1 MQQERNEYIITI
13 ITLIAIFGV
22 ICLCN
27 HYKQVRKRMKT
38 ELQKVSNNYIQ
49 TYKEMQKA
57 NEELNILQKNADIL
71 IKKKEKE
78 IKSLQASFQ
87 IYKDKYN
94 DLNFV
99 EKKQAL
105 INSNIETATQI
116 TIPLFCISIL
126 LLLIICFFSIAF
138 RDSFENL
145 HKVVQK

>member
-1 MQQERNEYIITI
+1 
-13 ITLIAIFGV
+13 
-22 ICLCN
+22 
-27 HYKQVRKRMKT
+27 MKT

-99 EKKQAL
+99 EKNK
-105 INSNIETATQI
+105 
-116 TIPLFCISIL
+116 
-126 LLLIICFFSIAF
+126 
-138 RDSFENL
+138 
-145 HKVVQK
+145 H

>member
-1 MQQERNEYIITI
+1 
-13 ITLIAIFGV
+13 
-22 ICLCN
+22 
-27 HYKQVRKRMKT
+27 
-38 ELQKVSNNYIQ
+38 
-49 TYKEMQKA
+49 MQKA

-105 INSNIETATQI
+105 INSNIVQNFKALSV
-116 TIPLFCISIL
+116 P
-126 LLLIICFFSIAF
+126 
-138 RDSFENL
+138 
-145 HKVVQK
+145 HKRRKQPQQEDK

>member
-1 MQQERNEYIITI
+1 
-13 ITLIAIFGV
+13 
-22 ICLCN
+22 
-27 HYKQVRKRMKT
+27 MKT

-49 TYKEMQKA
+49 TFKEMQKA

-99 EKKQAL
+99 EKNK
-105 INSNIETATQI
+105 
-116 TIPLFCISIL
+116 
-126 LLLIICFFSIAF
+126 
-138 RDSFENL
+138 
-145 HKVVQK
+145 H

>member
-71 IKKKEKE
+71 IKKKK
-78 IKSLQASFQ
+78 KRLSLC
-87 IYKDKYN
+87 
-94 DLNFV
+94 
-99 EKKQAL
+99 KQAFKYTK
-105 INSNIETATQI
+105 INI
-116 TIPLFCISIL
+116 TI
-126 LLLIICFFSIAF
+126 
-138 RDSFENL
+138 
-145 HKVVQK
+145 